1 MASTPPPPSPSAIR
15 VPRAPRHGAKY
26 DDWEPYPTRYS
37 TRLASQRAAKEAQS
51 APPLSHSTSSA
62 QSGRPKRTLSPSSPG
77 TVKPSSKK
85 AAHNHA
91 SSSRI
96 SPFDSA
102 PSHPRTS
109 AAPSSR
115 SSAERALPT
124 PVKTPS
130 KKQAIISSSG
140 SATPRTLFPQHL
152 HPSAEKWI
160 TRAPLRFSLTT
171 LRRKGLA
178 RKQGPLAPAP
188 SISIHTD
195 SRDRIPVNAGPKNN
209 PFYTPP
215 VDIDT
220 QSAPSGI
227 PIHTDS
233 RDRIP
238 ANAGPKGGLFRTAP
252 GILDGRPA
260 TRSTLVDEETPRGAC
275 SRGKSVYKSF
285 DDMDESDDEDDLGLF
300 ANRPDL
306 LAKNPNCLKG
316 IKPLKRSE
324 IKPKVL
330 FARPDGIRA
339 SSPPLDQSPSII
351 RGSNNPASLT
361 HVEASANDDEEDVTD
376 VEDNEAADEATHNP
390 DSSPLE
396 LGSVSSCGDIPS
408 VSNPSLGVTPSPEGS
423 FYEGSQ
429 EENPFAEVAQVADP
443 GVSTG
448 SLYEWLRSGKKANDR
463 EKETASDRMKRH
475 RETRGSPYPRTRMA
489 KLAEAAAGPDGSAH
503 APVRAPTRASLR
515 ASARAAAS
523 PSTPGSL

>member
-85 AAHNHA
+85 GAHNHA

-140 SATPRTLFPQHL
+140 SATPRTLFPPSSTSKRRKMDNPRTFEVFSD
-152 HPSAEKWI
+152 HPSEKGSGSKAG
-160 TRAPLRFSLTT
+160 TSVGNASHADLFGSSGSSHYPASEYNHPR
-171 LRRKGLA
+171 
-178 RKQGPLAPAP
+178 APAP

-195 SRDRIPVNAGPKNN
+195 SRDRIPVNAGPRNN

-252 GILDGRPA
+252 SILDGRPM
-260 TRSTLVDEETPRGAC
+260 TRSTLA
-275 SRGKSVYKSF
+275 
-285 DDMDESDDEDDLGLF
+285 
-300 ANRPDL
+300 
-306 LAKNPNCLKG
+306 
-316 IKPLKRSE
+316 
-324 IKPKVL
+324 
-330 FARPDGIRA
+330 
-339 SSPPLDQSPSII
+339 
-351 RGSNNPASLT
+351 
-361 HVEASANDDEEDVTD
+361 
-376 VEDNEAADEATHNP
+376 NEA
-390 DSSPLE
+390 
-396 LGSVSSCGDIPS
+396 
-408 VSNPSLGVTPSPEGS
+408 TPQGAW
-423 FYEGSQ
+423 YIR
-429 EENPFAEVAQVADP
+429 QVHPQYHPICAC
-443 GVSTG
+443 
-448 SLYEWLRSGKKANDR
+448 
-463 EKETASDRMKRH
+463 
-475 RETRGSPYPRTRMA
+475 
-489 KLAEAAAGPDGSAH
+489 
-503 APVRAPTRASLR
+503 
-515 ASARAAAS
+515 
-523 PSTPGSL
+523 